1 MRKKFLSLALGLG
14 LALSSQFASADGP
27 LTNFSKA
34 LDHSTRGLAY
44 ASGAGTQAIAATL
57 ALPLVVIG
65 KTGQVSAQAGSIL
78 QEYANTPLEIADESP
93 SVHARPRQ
101 FAENDPDGIMPP
113 DQALHKK

>member
-1 MRKKFLSLALGLG
+1 MRTKILQLALGLG

-27 LTNFSKA
+27 LSNFSQA

-65 KTGQVSAQAGSIL
+65 KAGQVSAQAGSAL
-78 QEYANTPLEIADESP
+78 QEHVNAPLDIADESP
-93 SVHARPRQ
+93 SAHARPRQ
-101 FAENDPDGIMPP
+101 FAENEPGRIVSPDR
-113 DQALHKK
+113 ALLE